1 MDTSPT
7 ARALD
12 QAGYRLTRP
21 RLALAELV
29 DAQDGHF
36 TAADLFR
43 IARARRLGVS
53 RATLFRLVEV
63 LTELRL
69 LERVD
74 LPGGEHAYV
83 RCAPRH
89 HHHVI
94 CTQCGRAT
102 EIDDQSLADA
112 VAEIS
117 RLTGYRIDT
126 HRLEM
131 FGRCWRCDASAE
143 PAS

>member
-1 MDTSPT
+1 MNSSPT
-7 ARALD
+7 AEALD

-53 RATLFRLVEV
+53 RATLFRLVEL

-74 LPGGEHAYV
+74 LPDGEHAYV

-94 CTQCGRAT
+94 CTRCGRAS
-102 EIDDQSLADA
+102 EIDDAAIAGA

-117 RLTGYRIDT
+117 RATGYRIDT
-126 HRLEM
+126 HRLEL
-131 FGRCWRCDASAE
+131 FGRCWRCDASGTA
-143 PAS
+143 AN